1 MQHHQSPSQLKRP
14 HFLCFILEDLFYSF
28 LCIFQALIVGSDT
41 AFIQYTWRYL
51 FTYTHFSP
59 LLTEVFHFSFPHVSI
74 YVTSSITFIAE
85 ETTLLIFHIGR
96 SILQLIIYLSGLNC
110 GQWHSFHAIHMDVFL
125 HVYTFFPTTY
135 ISRWHVGIKDF
146 IEKTGIRHTLN
157 IIPSCPTRCT

>member
-1 MQHHQSPSQLKRP
+1 M
-14 HFLCFILEDLFYSF
+14 
-28 LCIFQALIVGSDT
+28 GSDT

-96 SILQLIIYLSGLNC
+96 FILQLIIYLSGLNC
-110 GQWHSFHAIHMDVFL
+110 GQ
-125 HVYTFFPTTY
+125 
-135 ISRWHVGIKDF
+135 
-146 IEKTGIRHTLN
+146 
-157 IIPSCPTRCT
+157 